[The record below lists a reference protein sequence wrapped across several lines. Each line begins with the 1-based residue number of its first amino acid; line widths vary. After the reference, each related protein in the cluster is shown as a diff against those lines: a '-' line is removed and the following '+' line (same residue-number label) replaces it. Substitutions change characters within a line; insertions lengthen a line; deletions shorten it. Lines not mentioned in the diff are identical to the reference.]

1 MKEVLIV
8 ATLNKWPY
16 RNTYEKRKWK
26 QNTKRPH
33 RDTNTKQGGNQTDI
47 RMNNTT
53 ETDKNE
59 NEDMENVHK
68 CTICQQR
75 EINGHKCEKITT
87 KMS

>member
-1 MKEVLIV
+1 MKEVLIA

-16 RNTYEKRKWK
+16 RNTYKKRKWK
-26 QNTKRPH
+26 QNYKRPH

-59 NEDMENVHK
+59 N
-68 CTICQQR
+68 
-75 EINGHKCEKITT
+75 
-87 KMS
+87 